1 MFCAAVWAAVQVASD
16 LLTAARTHLIESTLV
31 ANYFGVSFARPSSC
45 PLDATY
51 RSGRNPRFAVG
62 GDPVWLALVVS
73 QAAKRQ
79 PHWREVSS
87 QHDGANFLPG
97 PIERRLRR

>member
-1 MFCAAVWAAVQVASD
+1 LALASRALLAVLWTQPTAQDEIRVSPSAA
-16 LLTAARTHLIESTLV
+16 I
-31 ANYFGVSFARPSSC
+31 
-45 PLDATY
+45 
-51 RSGRNPRFAVG
+51 RSG
-62 GDPVWLALVVS
+62 LALVVS

-97 PIERRLRR
+97 LVERRLRR